1 MHKFNIGDLFYVYR
15 TRAIYYIAT
24 QIKLGGSIREQYSE
38 YRMHLMNT
46 SVAAIQNM
54 YVTSNVIDSMLKKK
68 SWIWY
73 PVIKDSNDQ

>member
-15 TRAIYYIAT
+15 TRALYYIDT
-24 QIKLGGSIREQYSE
+24 VDELTSIREQYSE

-46 SVAAIQNM
+46 SAAAIQNM
-54 YVTSNVIDSMLKKK
+54 YVTSNVIDSMLKRK